1 MGSRGVGDIPTIFHP
16 QQTHTPSIILGDN
29 QQNHGSQ
36 NTAGQITYDNSG
48 CEQQQGCSISGGC
61 GDSVPS
67 CRPLETSRSGV
78 GSGGAGDNQGHNIS
92 QTQVQPHVTVPPV
105 TYQQR
110 PNSLSACYASCCAES
125 AKKIYF
131 GVCVTICVTASWVGA
146 THCIKYLYFYK
157 HETPNY
163 SLFSNSSITG
173 RHQHTVPYNAPFF
186 TTWFCTNWE
195 ILYFPVYF
203 LCQSARIKCNT
214 PSEIIAES
222 LRGFRDKGFTGG
234 RFLIRCSL
242 FCGLWVVTNYMY
254 IYSLRILL
262 ATDVMALFATNVSC
276 VYLLSWVILHE
287 QFVGVRIVAVILC
300 NTGIALLAYMDGIT
314 GSPTLGGVVLATSA
328 AAGSAVYKVLFKKVI
343 GETTFGQMSLFFS
356 LIGLCNAAL
365 LWPICL
371 ALYFSGAESIQWGR
385 LPWTALL
392 SASILHLVANM
403 LGNFSI
409 ALTYDLF
416 ITLGLITAVPVS
428 AALDVLLYGA
438 HFMGMKLAGMI
449 FIAVGFFLV
458 MFPDNWPD
466 YITRLLRNI
475 VLMSHSSSTTGGG
488 QQRRSTFAR
497 SRCPSMQQRQYR
509 LRSYGVSSA
518 HGDGQMLLPMNS
530 SNSNQANNNQSSS
543 EPPMTTMTANP
554 THRHTNS
561 SQQNNTASESQRRRV
576 PISISTSTLT
586 PISTSI
592 TTTISTS
599 TSTST
604 STSITTSTTTNSHQ
618 RSHPPGLQN

>member
-1 MGSRGVGDIPTIFHP
+1 MN
-16 QQTHTPSIILGDN
+16 TPNLKHVVTFDERCKE
-29 QQNHGSQ
+29 
-36 NTAGQITYDNSG
+36 G
-48 CEQQQGCSISGGC
+48 CEQQQGCSVTGGC
-61 GDSVPS
+61 GDSAPS
-67 CRPLETSRSGV
+67 CRTMEAT
-78 GSGGAGDNQGHNIS
+78 GSGGIAEGAGGNQGHTAS
-92 QTQVQPHVTVPPV
+92 QIQVQQHISPPSV

-157 HETPNY
+157 LESPSY
-163 SLFSNSSITG
+163 LSSSNSSVTG
-173 RHQHTVPYNAPFF
+173 LHQQHKVPYNAPFF

-195 ILYFPVYF
+195 ILYYPIYF
-203 LCQSARIKCNT
+203 ICQAARIKCNT
-214 PSEIIAES
+214 PSEIIAEN

-234 RFLIRCSL
+234 RFLRRCSL

-287 QFVGVRIVAVILC
+287 QFVGIRIVAVIVC

-314 GSPTLGGVVLATSA
+314 GSPTLGGVVLATCA

-356 LIGLCNAAL
+356 LIGLCNAML

-371 ALYFSGAESIQWGR
+371 ALYFTGVESVYWER

-392 SASILHLVANM
+392 LASILHLVANM
-403 LGNFSI
+403 LGNFSV

-428 AALDVLLYGA
+428 AALDVVLYGA
-438 HFMGMKLAGMI
+438 NFVGMKLAGMI

-475 VLMSHSSSTTGGG
+475 VLMSHNSSTTGT
-488 QQRRSTFAR
+488 QQHRSNVAR
-497 SRCPSMQQRQYR
+497 SRCSSMQQRQYR
-509 LRSYGVSSA
+509 LRSYGVPAA
-518 HGDGQMLLPMNS
+518 HGDGQMLLPI
-530 SNSNQANNNQSSS
+530 NNINRNQSNGSQG
-543 EPPMTTMTANP
+543 EPTTTTTTTTTTTNL
-554 THRHTNS
+554 THRHNN
-561 SQQNNTASESQRRRV
+561 SQQNNFEPQPRRV
-576 PISISTSTLT
+576 PSSISYTTSTSTSTPIST

-592 TTTISTS
+592 AISTS
-599 TSTST
+599 T
-604 STSITTSTTTNSHQ
+604 TTKNHQ
-618 RSHPPGLQN
+618 RSHLPGLQTQ